1 MEDLLSTPNFEENMF
16 AEQGSNLPTEID
28 PITQQIS
35 ELSKKGY
42 QLLKE
47 NDIEGAEAAFREI
60 LKIEDNNNYALVGL
74 GDSAR

>member
-1 MEDLLSTPNFEENMF
+1 MEDLLSTPGFGENLFM
-16 AEQGSNLPTEID
+16 GSDLPSEID

-47 NDIEGAEAAFREI
+47 NDIEGAENIQAKHVAEAIQYR
-60 LKIEDNNNYALVGL
+60 GL
-74 GDSAR
+74 DRKYNR